1 MPTIQADINICR
13 QEHLKQRKLEE
24 FVCQRKLK
32 RPSNKKYQVVILFSI
47 ALLLTV
53 CAIVFCLLMP
63 IAGIYKLP
71 LFFVCLLFVFEF
83 YIRFCL
89 IQTIKC
95 YQHYAKEETRK
106 RCMCVPSCSEYAII
120 CLGRIFPLI
129 IALNKIRIRLYK
141 TCKGEDYKLDFPFK
155 KMNVEF
161 EKTILLNKHLK

>member
-13 QEHLKQRKLEE
+13 KEYLKQRKLEQ
-24 FVCQRKLK
+24 FVCQRSLE
-32 RPSNKKYQVVILFSI
+32 RPSNKKYHVVILFFI
-47 ALLLTV
+47 ALLLILCT
-53 CAIVFCLLMP
+53 IVFCLLLP
-63 IAGIYKLP
+63 IAGIYKL
-71 LFFVCLLFVFEF
+71 LISIVCLLFTFEI

-141 TCKGEDYKLDFPFK
+141 TCNGEDYKLDFPFEK
-155 KMNVEF
+155 TNVEF
-161 EKTILLNKHLK
+161 EKNILAE